1 MTVTVPLPQGGY
13 PVHIQP
19 GALRQT
25 GALLAPLGIDRWAV
39 TADETVAALYGGAV
53 LDSLRSA
60 GLSGQLLTFPAGE
73 AHKTPETWL
82 SLCRQLAQKGFTRS
96 DGLLALGGGVTGD
109 MAGFVAACYQ
119 RGMALAQLP
128 TTLLSQVDSAVGG
141 KTAVDLP
148 EGKNLLGAFWQPAL
162 VLSDTACL
170 ATLPPRQLSSGMAEV
185 IKCACI
191 ADAPLLDA
199 LEAPSPP
206 APEKLAA
213 ACCRIKARCVAADER
228 DSGLRRLLNF
238 GHTFGH
244 AYEALGGYQSYT
256 HGEAVAAGM
265 AQMLRWQMAHGLGGG
280 LLLTRLEHLLAHYG
294 LPTAIDC
301 GGDALRRYLS
311 QDKKTAEAMKAQE
324 ELVWPYLPLFT
335 EADSN
340 GDVLWLQIIKEGLKL
355 RGVDAGYCRKPVIS
369 ELPEE
374 DIIRLKNVLKH
385 YGYLA

>member
-13 PVHIQP
+13 SVHIQP
-19 GALRQT
+19 AALRQT

-39 TADETVAALYGGAV
+39 TTDETVAALYGGAV

-82 SLCRQLAQKGFTRS
+82 SLCRQLAQEGFTRS

-148 EGKNLLGAFWQPAL
+148 ESKNLLGAFYQPRL
-162 VLSDTACL
+162 VIADPDCL
-170 ATLPPRQLSSGMAEV
+170 TTLPRRELRCGMAEI
-185 IKCACI
+185 IKYGFI
-191 ADAPLLDA
+191 QDAGLLDA
-199 LEAPSPP
+199 LETDTPNWTAII
-206 APEKLAA
+206 ARCLT
-213 ACCRIKARCVAADER
+213 IKAALVAADER
-228 DSGLRRLLNF
+228 DTGARRLLNF

-244 AYEALGGYQSYT
+244 AYEAAGGYAACT

-265 AQMLRWQMAHGLGGG
+265 AAMLRWQLRRGDGVQVAYD
-280 LLLTRLEHLLAHYG
+280 RLLALLERWE
-294 LPTAIDC
+294 LPCTMPFDTETVSRYLARDKKCEGDTLHAVLLRAI
-301 GGDALRRYLS
+301 GDAYV
-311 QDKKTAEAMKAQE
+311 EG
-324 ELVWPYLPLFT
+324 VPL
-335 EADSN
+335 AA
-340 GDVLWLQIIKEGLKL
+340 LQEGL
-355 RGVDAGYCRKPVIS
+355 A
-369 ELPEE
+369 
-374 DIIRLKNVLKH
+374 
-385 YGYLA
+385 

>member
-13 PVHIQP
+13 SVHIQP
-19 GALRQT
+19 AALRQT

-39 TADETVAALYGGAV
+39 TTDETVAALYGGAV

-82 SLCRQLAQKGFTRS
+82 SLCRQLAQEGFTRS

-148 EGKNLLGAFWQPAL
+148 ESKNLLGAFYQPRL
-162 VLSDTACL
+162 VIADPDCL
-170 ATLPPRQLSSGMAEV
+170 TTLPRRELRCGMAEV
-185 IKCACI
+185 IKYGFI
-191 ADAPLLDA
+191 QDAGLLDA
-199 LEAPSPP
+199 LETDTPDWTAII
-206 APEKLAA
+206 ARCLT
-213 ACCRIKARCVAADER
+213 IKAALVAADER
-228 DSGLRRLLNF
+228 DTGARRLLNF

-244 AYEALGGYQSYT
+244 AYEAAGGYAACT

-265 AQMLRWQMAHGLGGG
+265 AAMLRWQLRRGDGVQVAYD
-280 LLLTRLEHLLAHYG
+280 RLLALLERWE
-294 LPTAIDC
+294 LPCTMPFDTETVSRYLARDKKCEGDTLHAVLLRAI
-301 GGDALRRYLS
+301 GDAYV
-311 QDKKTAEAMKAQE
+311 EG
-324 ELVWPYLPLFT
+324 VPL
-335 EADSN
+335 AA
-340 GDVLWLQIIKEGLKL
+340 LQEGL
-355 RGVDAGYCRKPVIS
+355 A
-369 ELPEE
+369 
-374 DIIRLKNVLKH
+374 
-385 YGYLA
+385 